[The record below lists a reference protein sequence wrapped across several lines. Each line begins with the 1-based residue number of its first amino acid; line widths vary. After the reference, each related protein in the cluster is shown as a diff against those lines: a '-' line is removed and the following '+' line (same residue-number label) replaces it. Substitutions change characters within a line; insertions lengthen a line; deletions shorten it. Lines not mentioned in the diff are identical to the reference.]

1 LESESGREIDLS
13 SKKLNFGLWS
23 KRDIIYFI
31 VSQEAIAI
39 KFAIKH
45 ACSTYIQYKNSGISV
60 VNGEGLQS

>member
-1 LESESGREIDLS
+1 MFDLS
-13 SKKLNFGLWS
+13 SKNLILGFWS

-31 VSQEAIAI
+31 VSQDAIAI
-39 KFAIKH
+39 KFAIKQ